1 MTVLAHEAPPAAAT
15 ALIHKQ
21 VAFQFDGHSLQ
32 LGLSQSL
39 FSSYEV
45 DAGSRLL
52 LKSIAQQLATL
63 PEERRRLRAVLD
75 LGCGTGVLGLAL
87 ARRYGA
93 ALTAR
98 DRDALALA
106 VTAHNAAL
114 NGVAC
119 TTRGGIDV
127 SNLDGSRDPGGYD
140 LVVAN
145 LPAKAGA
152 PVLARL
158 LAAAA
163 AVTAPGGRIAV
174 VVVTPLAAQTRS
186 QLAAVAEPIHEARGS
201 RHTVLHARPRPRA
214 GAAPDGAAGGGGK
227 TSGGAEPLAA
237 YVRHRGEFTLTDRA
251 YHLDTV
257 YGVPDFDTPSHL
269 TRFTAGLIQRAGQQ
283 RRLRQRPAGPREPLS
298 ILVWNPGQGHLPVW
312 LAGGALAEAYGGTGT
327 GAGTGTGTGA
337 GTGAGAAAGGGA
349 RFTLVSRDALQ
360 LLATAANLH
369 RTGIPA
375 AALTVRHQVTLNQP
389 VRHHLAVLLPDADLG
404 GADRRRLLPELAP
417 LLLPAASAVIT
428 GPARLV
434 APLLTH
440 RKPLTLVRESK
451 RRALRGAILQ
461 APAAEGDEAR

>member
-1 MTVLAHEAPPAAAT
+1 MLAHEAPPAAAT
-15 ALIHKQ
+15 ALIHKR

-63 PEERRRLRAVLD
+63 PEERRRLQAVLD

-186 QLAAVAEPIHEARGS
+186 QLAAVAEPIHEVRGT
-201 RHTVLHARPRPRA
+201 RHTVLHARPRA
-214 GAAPDGAAGGGGK
+214 GAGGAPPGGAAGGGGK

-237 YVRHRGEFTLTDRA
+237 YVRHRGEFTLTDRT
-251 YHLDTV
+251 YHLGTV

-269 TRFTAGLIQRAGQQ
+269 TRFTAGPDPARRAAVAAAAAAAAAPGWAA
-283 RRLRQRPAGPREPLS
+283 RTAVDPGLEPRSGPSAG
-298 ILVWNPGQGHLPVW
+298 V
-312 LAGGALAEAYGGTGT
+312 AGGRRSRGG
-327 GAGTGTGTGA
+327 
-337 GTGAGAAAGGGA
+337 
-349 RFTLVSRDALQ
+349 L
-360 LLATAANLH
+360 
-369 RTGIPA
+369 
-375 AALTVRHQVTLNQP
+375 
-389 VRHHLAVLLPDADLG
+389 
-404 GADRRRLLPELAP
+404 RRR
-417 LLLPAASAVIT
+417 
-428 GPARLV
+428 GHGCG
-434 APLLTH
+434 H
-440 RKPLTLVRESK
+440 RRGY
-451 RRALRGAILQ
+451 RRGYRQ
-461 APAAEGDEAR
+461 WR